1 MNTRIPQSR
10 APRHGLFAAL
20 ALTGAA
26 ATAMLLPLG
35 MGVASAN
42 AGFSTVQAGGPPAP
56 SKPVYKP
63 RYVPREKP
71 ILRNPHYRPPRI
83 DVIVDNRNHSRN
95 RNPRHHFER
104 HHEAV
109 KPTPVKTVKPVKE
122 VPVKDEVKP
131 DKWDDGNWWWPEE
144 LD

>member
-1 MNTRIPQSR
+1 VNTRIPQSR

-26 ATAMLLPLG
+26 ASVMLLPLG
-35 MGVASAN
+35 MGVASAS

-56 SKPVYKP
+56 VKHVYKP
-63 RYVPREKP
+63 SYVPREKP

-95 RNPRHHFER
+95 HHPRHRFER
-104 HHEAV
+104 REEV
-109 KPTPVKTVKPVKE
+109 KPAPVVKPVKE
-122 VPVKDEVKP
+122 EPVKEDVKP
-131 DKWDDGNWWWPEE
+131 DKYDDGNWWWPEE
-144 LD
+144 LS